1 MPVYYQ
7 VYLDL
12 RRNLEIIEFEP
23 DRFISFRMLE
33 RAGITKAMIAD
44 FCREVFDFIEDKSFF
59 SIQSIKNDGFESE
72 LFELCFEDYFYA
84 NLLISDESFS
94 WQKMFGTMILY
105 KGNIDVMLKDFI
117 SYIIKR
123 EQKIDIYELD
133 TLLRERYGCTNVDRY
148 DIVFRTRDADI
159 FFDSELQKFYADQEE
174 YYCEIDESEDAGH

>member
-1 MPVYYQ
+1 
-7 VYLDL
+7 
-12 RRNLEIIEFEP
+12 
-23 DRFISFRMLE
+23 
-33 RAGITKAMIAD
+33 MIAD
-44 FCREVFDFIEDKSFF
+44 FCREVFNFIEDKSFF

-72 LFELCFEDYFYA
+72 LFELGFEDYFYA
-84 NLLISDESFS
+84 NLLISDERFS

-174 YYCEIDESEDAGH
+174 YYREIDESGGAVH